1 MKLKKII
8 GYVKVDGQQGVRTTI
23 IPSGFKGGYIEV
35 MEDSTYNLEVGYD
48 QSSELFQLLEALK
61 KVERKWEICL
71 IQYCVGS
78 VISLELDK
86 AILTSIS

>member
-61 KVERKWEICL
+61 KVKKVERR
-71 IQYCVGS
+71 
-78 VISLELDK
+78 
-86 AILTSIS
+86 

>member
-8 GYVKVDGQQGVRTTI
+8 GYVKVDGQRGVRTTI

-48 QSSELFQLLEALK
+48 QSSELLEALK
-61 KVERKWEICL
+61 KVERR
-71 IQYCVGS
+71 
-78 VISLELDK
+78 
-86 AILTSIS
+86 

>member
-8 GYVKVDGQQGVRTTI
+8 GYIQTDSQRSIRTTI

-48 QSSELFQLLEALK
+48 QSSELLEALK
-61 KVERKWEICL
+61 KVKKVERR
-71 IQYCVGS
+71 
-78 VISLELDK
+78 
-86 AILTSIS
+86 

>member
-8 GYVKVDGQQGVRTTI
+8 GYIKVDGQRGVRTTV

-48 QSSELFQLLEALK
+48 QSSELLEALK
-61 KVERKWEICL
+61 KVERR
-71 IQYCVGS
+71 
-78 VISLELDK
+78 
-86 AILTSIS
+86 

>member
-8 GYVKVDGQQGVRTTI
+8 GYVKVDGQRGVRTTI

-48 QSSELFQLLEALK
+48 QSSELLEALK
-61 KVERKWEICL
+61 KVERRK
-71 IQYCVGS
+71 
-78 VISLELDK
+78 
-86 AILTSIS
+86 

>member
-8 GYVKVDGQQGVRTTI
+8 GYVKVDGQRGVRTTI

-48 QSSELFQLLEALK
+48 QSSGLLEALK
-61 KVERKWEICL
+61 KVERR
-71 IQYCVGS
+71 
-78 VISLELDK
+78 
-86 AILTSIS
+86 

>member
-8 GYVKVDGQQGVRTTI
+8 GYIQVDSQYGVRTTI

-48 QSSELFQLLEALK
+48 QSSELLEALK
-61 KVERKWEICL
+61 KKGRR
-71 IQYCVGS
+71 
-78 VISLELDK
+78 
-86 AILTSIS
+86 

>member
-48 QSSELFQLLEALK
+48 QSSELLEALK
-61 KVERKWEICL
+61 KEGRR
-71 IQYCVGS
+71 
-78 VISLELDK
+78 
-86 AILTSIS
+86 

>member
-8 GYVKVDGQQGVRTTI
+8 GYVKVDSQRGVRTTI

-48 QSSELFQLLEALK
+48 QSSELLEALK
-61 KVERKWEICL
+61 KVERR
-71 IQYCVGS
+71 
-78 VISLELDK
+78 
-86 AILTSIS
+86 